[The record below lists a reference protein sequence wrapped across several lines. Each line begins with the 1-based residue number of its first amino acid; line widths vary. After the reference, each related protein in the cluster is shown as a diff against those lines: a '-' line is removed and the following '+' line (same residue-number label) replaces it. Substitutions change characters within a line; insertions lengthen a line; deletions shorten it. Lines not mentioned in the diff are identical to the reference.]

1 MAIFKNANREQRMVS
16 PIAYGKKLYLEIH
29 KDQSWI
35 HFFLTLS
42 WRAKIFENIK
52 NGSTFWIL
60 FHNFFITYANIW
72 NVCIFE
78 ITIKRSFICNYSYL
92 VIVMYDVIDHETFK
106 VFFTIFFHW
115 MSQFFNKLCTVNKI
129 FVIYFINKIIPIGKL
144 ILIVYLF
151 PIHNLE
157 AGNSG

>member
-1 MAIFKNANREQRMVS
+1 MRTILEYRKARLKVSVRIFVN
-16 PIAYGKKLYLEIH
+16 
-29 KDQSWI
+29 
-35 HFFLTLS
+35 FLNLS
-42 WRAKIFENIK
+42 RRAKIFENIK
-52 NGSTFWIL
+52 NWSTFWIL
-60 FHNFFITYANIW
+60 FHNFLIPYAIIW
-72 NVCIFE
+72 RVYIFG
-78 ITIKRSFICNYSYL
+78 ITIKSSFICNYSFL
-92 VIVMYDVIDHETFK
+92 VIVMYDVIDHVNFK
-106 VFFTIFFHW
+106 VFFTIFSIEFSVFLS